1 LHKHAHASAQA
12 VADVLETG
20 AARFL
25 QQSLEGTRHMGA
37 STKLYAASQ
46 TLLSA
51 LRESWVFAALV
62 EICSNLLACEQLAMI
77 EIECETRTAH
87 ILGEEGLPPER
98 RENLL
103 QNARFLEPRITPG
116 NAWIPQDGKQG
127 NSILAPLGITAL
139 VPLWRDERSSGAL
152 VLLQLLPQRNGFD
165 AEDRQVLELLSL
177 YAGPCL
183 RSQVHG

>member
-1 LHKHAHASAQA
+1 MHKHAHPSPKA
-12 VADVLETG
+12 VAQVLETG

-25 QQSLEGTRHMGA
+25 QQSLEGTRHLGA
-37 STKLYAASQ
+37 WTKLYAVSQ

-51 LRESWVFAALV
+51 LREARVFGALV

-77 EIECETRTAH
+77 EIESATRVVH

-98 RENLL
+98 CETLL

-116 NAWIPQDGKQG
+116 TAWIPLDGKKG

-139 VPLWRDERSSGAL
+139 VPLWRDEQSSGAL
-152 VLLQLLPQRNGFD
+152 VFFQLLPQHSGFD
-165 AEDRQVLELLSL
+165 AEDRQILEFLSL